1 MWSPNQEGKEEPAID
16 DSIFV
21 FSFSNLRDRFGLTDQ
36 GEEENPLHFHAGTNE
51 AGSLLPPPL
60 FLFALSEKRRR
71 RREGQIWEWGRVD
84 DDLFLSNGEG
94 EKGVGIKWWEG
105 MKKDW
110 APFISFSFFL

>member
-1 MWSPNQEGKEEPAID
+1 MTQFSSSPFPISAIASDSRTKERKKTHFTSTQAQTRQG
-16 DSIFV
+16 V
-21 FSFSNLRDRFGLTDQ
+21 FFF
-36 GEEENPLHFHAGTNE
+36 
-51 AGSLLPPPL
+51 PP

-110 APFISFSFFL
+110 APFISFPFFP

>member
-1 MWSPNQEGKEEPAID
+1 MTQFSSSPFPISAIASDSRTKEEKKTHFT
-16 DSIFV
+16 STQTRQGV
-21 FSFSNLRDRFGLTDQ
+21 FFS
-36 GEEENPLHFHAGTNE
+36 
-51 AGSLLPPPL
+51 PL
-60 FLFALSEKRRR
+60 FYLRYQRRGGGREGGTDLGVGRRR
-71 RREGQIWEWGRVD
+71 GRVD

>member
-1 MWSPNQEGKEEPAID
+1 MYLQTLTNPIPPRPDPFFVESLWGKEESAID

-60 FLFALSEKRRR
+60 FLFALS
-71 RREGQIWEWGRVD
+71 V
-84 DDLFLSNGEG
+84 
-94 EKGVGIKWWEG
+94 
-105 MKKDW
+105 
-110 APFISFSFFL
+110 